1 LVPVLADRTREQ
13 IRVAIG
19 YTLRAVFLSTADSGD
34 SASVVDET
42 SRLKVQGIALQR
54 RNAELEEEN
63 ATLKAQIDEPD
74 TINTTT
80 TNNKNDSKLTA
91 VGAD

>member
-1 LVPVLADRTREQ
+1 MTQQPVELTVDDMT
-13 IRVAIG
+13 
-19 YTLRAVFLSTADSGD
+19 TLIQT
-34 SASVVDET
+34 DET

-54 RNAELEEEN
+54 RVAELEEEN
-63 ATLKAQIDEPD
+63 ATLKAQIAEPD
-74 TINTTT
+74 TTTT

>member
-1 LVPVLADRTREQ
+1 MTQQQPPVPTPVQLTVDDM
-13 IRVAIG
+13 
-19 YTLRAVFLSTADSGD
+19 TALIQT
-34 SASVVDET
+34 DET

-54 RNAELEEEN
+54 RVNELEAENAE
-63 ATLKAQIDEPD
+63 LKAQIAEPD
-74 TINTTT
+74 TTTT